1 MSPFGGKLTKE
12 KRMLTVCRVLIS
24 LIIGIK
30 NARFSD
36 FPGGPIV
43 KTSCFHCRGVGSIP
57 GWGIRSHMSHSAAKK
72 IFFLI

>member
-1 MSPFGGKLTKE
+1 MSPSGGKLAKE

-43 KTSCFHCRGVGSIP
+43 KTPCCQCRGSGFNP
-57 GWGIRSHMSHSAAKK
+57 WLGN
-72 IFFLI
+72 

>member
-43 KTSCFHCRGVGSIP
+43 KTPCFHCRGCGFNP
-57 GWGIRSHMSHSAAKK
+57 
-72 IFFLI
+72 